1 MLDKTKQIDH
11 CKDCYFY
18 RDGVCK
24 NELSYNCGKEPT
36 RECYLW
42 GPYICDGKD
51 D

>member
-1 MLDKTKQIDH
+1 MKQIDH

-18 RDGVCK
+18 RGGICK

-36 RECYLW
+36 QECYLW
-42 GPYICDGKD
+42 EPDIWGGKD